1 MEQSRFR
8 TLPPSKPVRSIQS
21 TIAQSP
27 PAVYS
32 KPVAPIL
39 IPLENLVVSKPLV
52 GAGRIEPH
60 LRCASGQGIAL
71 AALLTALGIGSSGA
85 LTAASLQVGPGK
97 KYATI
102 PAAVSAAA
110 NGDTIEIAAATYV
123 GASAV
128 AVVNKNLTLRGVGG
142 RPVLDAGGYV
152 IPNGKAIFVAA
163 GPDIAVENLEFKNAA
178 VPDHNGSGI
187 RPEGAKLAVRSCY
200 FHDNENGI
208 QGGAPGS
215 EILVESCE
223 FEHNGFGDG
232 QSHNLYINVISR
244 FTFQFNY
251 SHRGNIGHLLKTRA
265 AENYILYNRITDE
278 SGGMASYEVDVPQ
291 GGLTYLV
298 GNLIEQS
305 STTQNSTIVTFAEEG
320 SLNPTNTLY
329 LSHNTL
335 VNDRG
340 SGTFVRNAATDP
352 ALLVNNLFIG
362 GGTVAT
368 GAVDPANNLSL
379 TTAQLVNAAGYDY
392 HLAPFSAAID
402 WGAAPGTYHGFDL
415 TPVYEYI
422 HPMSNAVRHMLAAS
436 DVGAY
441 ESTDPT
447 SAFLHFTGIART
459 NGGLQLTWLANPALR
474 QFLESGTS
482 LGEVAWNPI
491 ATNGPGGAVNT
502 SKFVP
507 AANPGIYF
515 RLRAVHP

>member
-1 MEQSRFR
+1 MVRFESRLR
-8 TLPPSKPVRSIQS
+8 RVSCRGIATALLIVVLGIQS
-21 TIAQSP
+21 SAELFGAT
-27 PAVYS
+27 
-32 KPVAPIL
+32 
-39 IPLENLVVSKPLV
+39 LE
-52 GAGRIEPH
+52 
-60 LRCASGQGIAL
+60 
-71 AALLTALGIGSSGA
+71 
-85 LTAASLQVGPGK
+85 VGPGK

-102 PAAVSAAA
+102 PAAVTAAA
-110 NGDTIEIAAATYV
+110 NGDTIEIAAVNYV

-128 AVVNKNLTLRGVGG
+128 AVVNKSLTLRGVGG
-142 RPVLDAGGYV
+142 RPVLDAGGYA
-152 IPNGKAIFVAA
+152 IPNGKAIFVTSGA
-163 GPDIAVENLEFKNAA
+163 DITVENLEFKNAA
-178 VPDHNGSGI
+178 VPNHNGAGI

-223 FEHNGFGDG
+223 FDHNGFGDG
-232 QSHNLYINVISR
+232 QSHNLYINVIGR

-251 SHRGNIGHLLKTRA
+251 SHRGNVGHLLKTRA

-305 STTQNSTIVTFAEEG
+305 STTQNSTIVTFVEEG
-320 SLNPTNTLY
+320 SLNQINTLY
-329 LSHNTL
+329 LSHNTV

-340 SGTFVRNAATDP
+340 NGTFVRNAASDP
-352 ALLVNNLFIG
+352 AFLVNNLFIG
-362 GGTVAT
+362 GGTMVSGAAT
-368 GAVDPANNLSL
+368 LTNNLVL
-379 TTAQLVNAAGYDY
+379 TTAQLVNAAAYDY

-402 WGAAPGTYHGFDL
+402 WGAETGINQGFDL
-415 TPVYEYI
+415 TPIYEYV
-422 HPMSNAVRHMLAAS
+422 HPMGSAVRHLVAAP

-441 ESTDPT
+441 ESTDPA
-447 SAFLHFTGIART
+447 SEYLHFTNIART

-474 QFLESGTS
+474 QFLESVTS
-482 LGEVAWNPI
+482 LGEVVWSPM
-491 ATNGPGGAVNT
+491 ATNGPGGAVNS

-507 AANPGIYF
+507 AANPSTYF